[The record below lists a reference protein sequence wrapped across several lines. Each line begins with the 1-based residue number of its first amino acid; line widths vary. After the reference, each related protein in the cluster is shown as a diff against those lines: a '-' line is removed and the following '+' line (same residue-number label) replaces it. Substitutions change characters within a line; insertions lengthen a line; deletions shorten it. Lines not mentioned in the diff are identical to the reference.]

1 MELTEVRFR
10 INSVVKEEAEKVLN
24 TNGLTLEEFMVIILR
39 KIAGSGEIPQ
49 DLRLSSEE
57 EKKIILKEMEEKH
70 R

>member
-24 TNGLTLEEFMVIILR
+24 KNGLTLEEFMVIILR
-39 KIAGSGEIPQ
+39 KIVGSGEIPQ

-57 EKKIILKEMEEKH
+57 EKKIILKEMEEKN